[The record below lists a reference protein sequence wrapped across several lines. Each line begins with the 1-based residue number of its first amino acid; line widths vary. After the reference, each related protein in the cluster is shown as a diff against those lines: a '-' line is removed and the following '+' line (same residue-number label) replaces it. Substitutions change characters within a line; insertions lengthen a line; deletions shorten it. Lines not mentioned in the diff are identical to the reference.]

1 MEKNGPTFAVPGEA
15 QNQIRRES
23 GGGGGGGGNV
33 GGGREGGTS
42 SLVCI
47 NILQN
52 SYIEQTYMKTFA
64 YFVRFPANLRVRLEW
79 VAQVCRDANLSGR
92 GRFSSHL
99 AVSLPK
105 VRHKFSTRLDFKLHG
120 NSLSD

>member
-23 GGGGGGGGNV
+23 GGGGGGGGGGNV

-64 YFVRFPANLRVRLEW
+64 YFVRFPANLRVRLE
-79 VAQVCRDANLSGR
+79 
-92 GRFSSHL
+92 
-99 AVSLPK
+99 
-105 VRHKFSTRLDFKLHG
+105 
-120 NSLSD
+120 